1 MRNTRQGTSALEGG
15 ENVTMKQLME
25 TIHALQQTVA
35 TSKTDQDR
43 ILAQVQAEQTFSQN
57 WFKIDLDA
65 SRTDNEELHRANEE
79 LCRKLQRMG
88 GARNRCAKSAH
99 SS

>member
-57 WFKIDLDA
+57 
-65 SRTDNEELHRANEE
+65 
-79 LCRKLQRMG
+79 
-88 GARNRCAKSAH
+88 
-99 SS
+99 